1 MVIKRNSNK
10 IAYGIK
16 HYTFDTEAD
25 LLSSRFIT
33 IQPGSTAFIVDTST
47 TFMLNEA
54 YQWIKIKSSNNNSE
68 GGNTPP
74 DSGGNDNEGEN
85 DDVIWDG
92 GDVV

>member
-1 MVIKRNSNK
+1 MVIKRNSNR

-25 LLSSRFIT
+25 LLSNKFIT

-47 TFMLNEA
+47 TFILNEA
-54 YQWIKIKSSNNNSE
+54 YQWIKIKSSNNSSNN
-68 GGNTPP
+68 GNTSP
-74 DSGGNDNEGEN
+74 DGGGNDNEDEN

-92 GDVV
+92 GDIV

>member
-25 LLSSRFIT
+25 LLSNRFIT

-74 DSGGNDNEGEN
+74 DSGGNGNEGEN
-85 DDVIWDG
+85 DDIIWDG
-92 GDVV
+92 GDVL

>member
-1 MVIKRNSNK
+1 MVIKRNGNK

-25 LLSSRFIT
+25 LLSNKFIT

-47 TFMLNEA
+47 TFILNEA
-54 YQWIKIKSSNNNSE
+54 YQWIKIKSSNNNSNN
-68 GGNTPP
+68 GNTSP
-74 DSGGNDNEGEN
+74 DDGGNDNEDEN

-92 GDVV
+92 GDIV

>member
-25 LLSSRFIT
+25 LLSNRFIT

-47 TFMLNEA
+47 TFILNEA

-74 DSGGNDNEGEN
+74 DSGGNGNEGEN
-85 DDVIWDG
+85 DDIIWDG